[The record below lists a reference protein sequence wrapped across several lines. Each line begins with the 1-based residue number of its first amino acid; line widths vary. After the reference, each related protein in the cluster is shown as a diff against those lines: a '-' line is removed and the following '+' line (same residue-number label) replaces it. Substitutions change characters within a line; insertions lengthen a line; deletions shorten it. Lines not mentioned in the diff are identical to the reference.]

1 MANSNLNKVK
11 EAKKDEFY
19 TQLEDINNELR
30 HYREHF
36 RGKTV
41 LCNCDDPR
49 VSNFFTYFSYNF
61 EFLGLKKLI
70 TTCYKNQDMDLFSR
84 NESEQAIFGLRGRQ
98 ERRPKIAR
106 CFAGIATEKRQ

>member
-1 MANSNLNKVK
+1 MANKNLNKAK

-41 LCNCDDPR
+41 LCNCDAPR
-49 VSNFFTYFSYNF
+49 VSKFN
-61 EFLGLKKLI
+61 
-70 TTCYKNQDMDLFSR
+70 TCDTNWIRSAGFKPIG
-84 NESEQAIFGLRGRQ
+84 QATIDNLRKGS
-98 ERRPKIAR
+98 
-106 CFAGIATEKRQ
+106 C